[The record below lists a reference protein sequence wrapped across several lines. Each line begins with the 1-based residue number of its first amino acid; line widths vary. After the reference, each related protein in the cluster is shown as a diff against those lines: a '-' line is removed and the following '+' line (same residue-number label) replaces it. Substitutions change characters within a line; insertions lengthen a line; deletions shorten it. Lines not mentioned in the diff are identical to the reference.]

1 MAPRKKAHSL
11 NLKRNLSM
19 LSEGKEDEDE
29 HSTNR
34 NDKRTN
40 VAIVVDTVVDDG
52 ESDDSDPS
60 EEQLFSGKSS
70 DLNLEPKSKSVS
82 STSSK
87 SSASSISV
95 STPRTPSWKSVGST
109 PSSSSSNRMD
119 DEPKDVLHIAGPVEM
134 KDLTYGKISK

>member
-1 MAPRKKAHSL
+1 
-11 NLKRNLSM
+11 M

-29 HSTNR
+29 LSTNP

-40 VAIVVDTVVDDG
+40 VASVVDTVVDDG
-52 ESDDSDPS
+52 ESDDSDPL
-60 EEQLFSGKSS
+60 EEQLFSEKSS
-70 DLNLEPKSKSVS
+70 DINNLEPNSKSVS